1 MAEQRPSVRDK
12 WRPPLALVL
21 GGSLLAVLV
30 LPILGLAM
38 VHGPIVGEYRI
49 RAVVWVAT
57 GALTAT
63 LILGYLL
70 WRLLLRPVRE
80 LSAQAEAIRAGA
92 APQPMQHYGTPEI
105 GELGRTVL
113 QMADTLR
120 TREMQVRAYTDHV
133 THELKTPLT
142 AIRGAAELIE
152 GDPALSDETRRL
164 SATILDAEARAER
177 LLAAARDIAAARVPS
192 DHGTTTLGEVVD
204 ALGAEG
210 IALETTGDALTLPL
224 SRDGLLLVLTHLIG
238 NAAAAG
244 ATSVTLAAEE
254 GENGRTLTVADN
266 GPGISDGNKA
276 HIFEPFFTTKR
287 DSGGTGM
294 GLAIV
299 QTKLLAHGATIELA
313 EDHATGTAFVI
324 RF

>member
-1 MAEQRPSVRDK
+1 M
-12 WRPPLALVL
+12 
-21 GGSLLAVLV
+21 LAVLV
-30 LPILGLAM
+30 LPILGLSM
-38 VHGPIVGEYRI
+38 VHGPVVGEHRV
-49 RAVVWVAT
+49 RAVTWVAT
-57 GALTAT
+57 GALMAT
-63 LILGYLL
+63 SILGYLL

-92 APQPMQHYGTPEI
+92 APEPMQHYGTPEI
-105 GELGRTVL
+105 GELGKVVL

-120 TREMQVRAYTDHV
+120 AREMQVRAYTDHV

-164 SATILDAEARAER
+164 SGTIIEAEARAER

-192 DHGTTTLGEVVD
+192 DHGTSSLAEVGNELATDGV
-204 ALGAEG
+204 
-210 IALETTGDALTLPL
+210 ALELSGEALKLPL
-224 SRDGLLLVLTHLIG
+224 NTDGLVLVLSHLVG

-244 ATSVTLAAEE
+244 ATRITLAAEE
-254 GENGRTLTVADN
+254 GDNGRTLSVSDN

-276 HIFEPFFTTKR
+276 QVFEPFFTTKR

-299 QTKLLAHGATIELA
+299 QTKLLAHGATIEIGDSA
-313 EDHATGTAFVI
+313 ADGTTFVI